1 MRQGTPAQSPLTRE
15 PQPRHKG
22 VRTEQVLEWLFSSQE
37 QPKTTTSQVSCL
49 FSPHFFSFFLL
60 LIHSFIL
67 RGRGKWVLRLK
78 GSVNHPQFTACLSLL
93 VPGRVLSSFIYVFP
107 GCPILDF
114 HFLSTFTPTVI
125 LFIWIFFCL
134 CFYKVCIIIAV
145 YQLLLPVHVCTCVS
159 CCITILFTG
168 HCFRS
173 TLALTFTSL
182 CTILAS
188 RPREAF
194 TVVSLSNLSHSG
206 DPVAA
211 SMGLVCISCWL
222 STFYLASLK
231 FSYHLWMFS
240 IDLNDFLIFWKLV
253 RSAESQAAHQP
264 CYIRFFILTGSV
276 IHAHQSVKQT

>member
-1 MRQGTPAQSPLTRE
+1 MHQGTPAQSPLTRR

-60 LIHSFIL
+60 FIHLFIL
-67 RGRGKWVLRLK
+67 IGRGKWVLRLK

-93 VPGRVLSSFIYVFP
+93 VPGRVLSSFIYIFP
-107 GCPILDF
+107 GCPTLDF
-114 HFLSTFTPTVI
+114 HSLSTTTPTVI
-125 LFIWIFFCL
+125 LFMWIFFCL

-145 YQLLLPVHVCTCVS
+145 YQLVIPVLLSVLLHHY
-159 CCITILFTG
+159 F
-168 HCFRS
+168 
-173 TLALTFTSL
+173 SL
-182 CTILAS
+182 DT
-188 RPREAF
+188 
-194 TVVSLSNLSHSG
+194 VSLSNLSHSG

-231 FSYHLWMFS
+231 FSYHLWIFS
-240 IDLNDFLIFWKLV
+240 IGLNDFLIFWKLV

-264 CYIRFFILTGSV
+264 CSIRFFILTGSV
-276 IHAHQSVKQT
+276 IHAHQSLKQT